1 MVALAVA
8 VACLLGVPASS
19 AEQSPAPS
27 NNPYASLTNE
37 QLADVADRWDALNR
51 DEQRWFFAEVRR
63 RLVADDGPKGIPI
76 RSDARFGQVVRTRV
90 VGARSETVGR
100 AAETRQG
107 KRAYGFG
114 FERRRGVRGV
124 PTIPDVR
131 TEPLP
136 AAVRLPASARPNT
149 PVPDGG
155 R

>member
-1 MVALAVA
+1 MVALVAA
-8 VACLLGVPASS
+8 VACLFAVSASS
-19 AEQSPAPS
+19 AESPAS
-27 NNPYASLTNE
+27 SNPYVSLTNE
-37 QLADVADRWDALNR
+37 QLAGVADRWDALNR
-51 DEQRWFFAEVRR
+51 DERRWFFAEVRR
-63 RLVADDGPKGIPI
+63 RLVADGDRKGIPI

-90 VGARSETVGR
+90 VGARSETVVR
-100 AAETRQG
+100 AAETRQDA
-107 KRAYGFG
+107 RAYGFG

-124 PTIPDVR
+124 PMIPDVR

>member
-1 MVALAVA
+1 MVALVAA
-8 VACLLGVPASS
+8 VACLFAVSASS
-19 AEQSPAPS
+19 AESPAS
-27 NNPYASLTNE
+27 SNPYASLTNE

-51 DEQRWFFAEVRR
+51 DERRWFFAEVRR

-76 RSDARFGQVVRTRV
+76 RSDVRFGQVVRTRV
-90 VGARSETVGR
+90 VGARSETVVR

-107 KRAYGFG
+107 TRAYGFG

-136 AAVRLPASARPNT
+136 AAVRLPASSRPNT